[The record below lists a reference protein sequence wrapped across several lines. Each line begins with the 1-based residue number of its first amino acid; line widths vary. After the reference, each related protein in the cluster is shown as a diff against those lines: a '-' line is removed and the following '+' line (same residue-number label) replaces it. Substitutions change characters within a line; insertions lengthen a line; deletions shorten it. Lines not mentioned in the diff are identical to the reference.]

1 MVSILRSGF
10 TIFIILLISISCQQS
25 GQESDRLNPK
35 KKNLYKPVDFD
46 LKKIKSRGSL
56 IAIVDNSSTGY
67 FVYKGQPM
75 GYEYELL
82 TLLAQELDV
91 RLETKITTSID
102 DAFKMLNN
110 GEGDIIAYS
119 LTVTKERK
127 SYVSF
132 THNHFTT
139 RQVLVQ
145 RRPENWRELTKDEI
159 EKSLIRNQVKLIG
172 KQVNVRKSSAFIE
185 RLENLSHEIGGDI
198 LVVEESDTIETE
210 ALIKKVADGE
220 VQYTVADEMVA
231 KINAAYYPIIDV
243 KTPISFPQQIAWAV
257 RKNAQELLKV
267 TNSWIKKI
275 KKKPTFNVIYKRYYL
290 SPRTSSLMAK
300 SEFSS
305 FGGDKISPYDDI
317 LKAKSSIVDYDWK
330 LIAAQMY
337 RESRF
342 DPNAKSWAGAYGLM
356 QLIPETGKRFG
367 ADNLYDP
374 EQNITAAIKYLKYL
388 DELWAKTVEDKEER
402 QKFVLASYNVGLGHV
417 EDARNLAE
425 KYDHDPTKWNGSVE
439 KYLQL
444 KSKKEYFTDP
454 VVTSGYCR
462 GDEPV
467 EYVKDIFEYFELYK
481 QLINS

>member
-1 MVSILRSGF
+1 MVSIFRNSF
-10 TIFIILLISISCQQS
+10 LLFVLLFVSNACQQS

-35 KKNLYKPVDFD
+35 KNKNYKSVSFD
-46 LKKIKSRGSL
+46 LDKIKARGSL

-82 TLLAQELDV
+82 TLLAEELGV

-102 DAFKMLNN
+102 DAFKMLND
-110 GEGDIIAYS
+110 GDGDIIAYS

-132 THNHFTT
+132 TYNHFTT

-145 RRPENWRELTKDEI
+145 RKPVNWRDLTKDEI

-198 LVVEESDTIETE
+198 IVVEEPDSLETE
-210 ALIKKVADGE
+210 SLIKKVAVGE
-220 VQYTVADEMVA
+220 IDYTVADEMIA
-231 KINAAYYPIIDV
+231 NINAAYYPIIDV

-257 RKNAQELLKV
+257 RKNAPELLKV
-267 TNSWIKKI
+267 TNAWIKKI

-290 SPRTSSLMAK
+290 SPRTSKLIAK

-317 LKAKSSIVDYDWK
+317 LKKESSIVDYDWR

-337 RESRF
+337 LESRF
-342 DPNAKSWAGAYGLM
+342 DPEAKSWAGAYGLM
-356 QLIPETGKRFG
+356 QLVPETGNRFG
-367 ADNLYDP
+367 ADNLFDP
-374 EQNITAAIKYLKYL
+374 KQNITAAVKYLKYL
-388 DELWAKTVEDKEER
+388 DDLWAKTVEDKEER

-425 KYDHDPTKWNGSVE
+425 KYDHDPTKWEGSVE
-439 KYLQL
+439 KYLKL

-467 EYVKDIFEYFELYK
+467 EYVKDIFEYYELYK